1 MFVLVCFLTT
11 AGFAR
16 YLNSGPCLQL
26 LTGHARGILGKLP
39 WRALLSFPSQ
49 SLWLLAASFPSP
61 AHYTCTDNRT
71 VFSSSRRWQSESF
84 LALEYSFELQIFF
97 ATTKS

>member
-11 AGFAR
+11 TGFAR

-39 WRALLSFPSQ
+39 WRASLSFPSQ

-61 AHYTCTDNRT
+61 AHYTCTDNHT
-71 VFSSSRRWQSESF
+71 GFSSSRRWQSN
-84 LALEYSFELQIFF
+84 
-97 ATTKS
+97 